1 MQDSAILSPFLETTA
16 CDNPH
21 AFPPTSE
28 ANLLPHS
35 DTFFTQLVEALQLHS
50 PKYAHVPTKILQQ
63 FKALL
68 RKYPQAFH
76 LPTSPLYPI
85 KGFYHDIDTGDSPP
99 VYKLPYRK
107 SPAELQAIKNELER
121 MLRLR
126 IIEPSHSPWGVPRI
140 LVHKLLENGKP
151 QPPRFVIDYRGLN
164 AVNKGDG
171 YPIPNVSNILDV
183 LSGGKLFA
191 KLDLA
196 SGYWQVLVNLKH
208 KEKNSFCHS
217 LRIISKSST
226 SLWVKDCP
234 SMFST
239 HFEYHFYRF
248 FI

>member
-1 MQDSAILSPFLETTA
+1 M
-16 CDNPH
+16 
-21 AFPPTSE
+21 
-28 ANLLPHS
+28 
-35 DTFFTQLVEALQLHS
+35 
-50 PKYAHVPTKILQQ
+50 
-63 FKALL
+63 
-68 RKYPQAFH
+68 
-76 LPTSPLYPI
+76 PTSPLYPI

-196 SGYWQVLVNLKH
+196 SGYWQVLVNPKH
-208 KEKNSFCHS
+208 KKKTAFVTHLGLFQNLRLPFGLKTAPQCFQRILNTIFTDFLYKWLIIYIDDCIKRELNTLNAKLNRNKIQQRKYRPTHS
-217 LRIISKSST
+217 
-226 SLWVKDCP
+226 
-234 SMFST
+234 
-239 HFEYHFYRF
+239 YN
-248 FI
+248 